1 MIGWILG
8 GLAVATIGKALMDD
22 AGNNSNRSDNNG
34 SDNNIMWI
42 QCPFCNSEMSIN
54 QSLDRRHITCAKCQK
69 KFVVDRRIPINNLLV
84 VQCVSCGRD
93 VEVQTNSDEK
103 ATCKHCGAVF
113 EYEKYKTVSC
123 ASCGKW
129 MKVPAFRYAEIKCDN
144 CGTVFNSDK
153 GTLYKKTNGEDQ
165 NTVSNSHSKNSQ
177 ELCVIRCPKCNQGLR
192 VPTNK
197 KIEVTCNSC
206 SNIFISDNGIVI
218 DSDGID
224 VKHKKGTPKNIVNS
238 DKKTAGY
245 YVYAPR
251 IEEHDLKNTM
261 MAMLLACNENKHGLL
276 YKNEKDNMFLGLET
290 VEELS
295 NFSASRIVILM
306 EKTSPFII
314 SAYFEENDI
323 ILFYSS
329 LTQDHYAIITTIKLL
344 YKENYK
350 TVHTF
355 AACITNEELYRKC
368 RKFVEPNRISYEDK
382 WSIILGFIFERMTSD
397 STNEGHITIDGT
409 LAEFAQ
415 SDS

>member
-1 MIGWILG
+1 MIGWILA

-22 AGNNSNRSDNNG
+22 DGNNSNRSDNNG

-69 KFVVDRRIPINNLLV
+69 KFVVDRRIPLNNMLV

-93 VEVQTNSDEK
+93 VEVRTDSDEK
-103 ATCKHCGAVF
+103 ATCKHCGKVF
-113 EYEKYKTVSC
+113 GYEKSKNVSC
-123 ASCGKW
+123 ASCGKK
-129 MKVPAFRYAEIKCDN
+129 MSVPAYKYAEVKCYN

-197 KIEVTCNSC
+197 KIEVTCNTC
-206 SNIFISDNGIVI
+206 GKKLICDNGRVI
-218 DSDGID
+218 NSDDID
-224 VKHKKGTPKNIVNS
+224 AKHKRGMTKVNS
-238 DKKTAGY
+238 DNKNTGY

-251 IEEHDLKNTM
+251 IEEYDIREM
-261 MAMLLACNENKHGLL
+261 IIAMLAACYENKYGLS
-276 YKNEKDNMFLGLET
+276 YKKEKENEFLGVASVMELPVDNAVRT
-290 VEELS
+290 VAL
-295 NFSASRIVILM
+295 ID
-306 EKTSPFII
+306 KCSPFII
-314 SAYFEENDI
+314 SAYLEENDI
-323 ILFYSS
+323 TLFYSS
-329 LTQDHYAIITTIKLL
+329 LTEDYHAIIITIKLL

-350 TVHTF
+350 TLHTYV
-355 AACITNEELYRKC
+355 ACITEEELYRKC
-368 RKFVEPNRISYEDK
+368 VRFLEPNRINYEDK
-382 WSIILGFIFERMTSD
+382 WSKILGFIFERMTSD